1 MSDPRNNPPHTAS
14 SWPVLLLAL
23 AAFVAIWS
31 GWVGLGTLTGFG
43 VVQPL
48 PGIWDGLRIDTRVT
62 LPIGMEAY
70 AAYALSVGLGQTATA
85 RAQTFARRS
94 AFGALILG
102 AAGQVAYHLMSAAG
116 LTRAPWPVTALVA
129 CLPVA
134 VLGMGAAL
142 AHFTHASA
150 PATAT
155 AMPEPVTSTLATIPA
170 GGRGQVEVSPAGAGP
185 SARPDLVQP
194 MAAYAVM
201 GDRPDWGADT
211 GVRVRELHTEHP
223 DWTRARIG
231 EVAGCS
237 ARTVRRH
244 LHTTEVTKS
253 TQEREAS

>member
-1 MSDPRNNPPHTAS
+1 MNDPHNDPPHAAS

-23 AAFVAIWS
+23 PAFVAIWS
-31 GWVGLGTLTGFG
+31 GWVGLGTMTGFG

-94 AFGALILG
+94 AVGALILG

-116 LTRAPWPVTALVA
+116 LTCAPWPVTALVA

-142 AHFTHASA
+142 AHLTHA
-150 PATAT
+150 PAT
-155 AMPEPVTSTLATIPA
+155 PEPVTSTFATIPA
-170 GGRGQVEVSPAGAGP
+170 GGRGQVEVSPVGAGP
-185 SARPDLVQP
+185 STRPALLQP
-194 MAAYAVM
+194 MAAYAAM
-201 GDRPDWGADT
+201 ADRPDWGADT
-211 GVRVRELHTEHP
+211 GVRVRALHTEHP

-244 LHTTEVTKS
+244 LHATDATKS

>member
-1 MSDPRNNPPHTAS
+1 MNGPRNDRPHAAS

-23 AAFVAIWS
+23 PAFVAIWS

-94 AFGALILG
+94 AVGALILG

-142 AHFTHASA
+142 AHLTHASA
-150 PATAT
+150 TVP
-155 AMPEPVTSTLATIPA
+155 PESVTSTPATIPSPE
-170 GGRGQVEVSPAGAGP
+170 RGQVDVSLTGAGP
-185 SARPDLVQP
+185 PTRPALVQP
-194 MAAYAVM
+194 VAARPAMA
-201 GDRPDWGADT
+201 GRSEWGADT
-211 GVRVRELHTEHP
+211 GVRVRELPTEHP

-244 LHTTEVTKS
+244 LHATDATKS

>member
-1 MSDPRNNPPHTAS
+1 MNGPRNDRPHAAS

-23 AAFVAIWS
+23 PAFVAIWS

-85 RAQTFARRS
+85 RAASFARRS
-94 AFGALILG
+94 AVGALILG

-142 AHFTHASA
+142 AHLTHA
-150 PATAT
+150 PATV
-155 AMPEPVTSTLATIPA
+155 MPEPVTSTLATIPA
-170 GGRGQVEVSPAGAGP
+170 GGRGQVEVSTAGAGP
-185 SARPDLVQP
+185 SARPALVQP
-194 MAAYAVM
+194 LTAYAAM
-201 GDRPDWGADT
+201 ADRLDLGADT

-223 DWTRARIG
+223 GWTRARIG

-244 LHTTEVTKS
+244 LHTTGATKS